1 MNKIRSYIRLD
12 NFFKV
17 LGVAS
22 FAMGYSNYL
31 HREKLE
37 SIRQRLEF
45 ETARRIKLEEQNI
58 ELLEKWKNSLE
69 NCQEFTS
76 RFIELTKK
84 ANILNNKIRT
94 TNENIEILN
103 SKQGVKLE
111 VNSLDLTDANN
122 ITDCSNEIVD
132 NFHKFNNELEKL
144 IELGRKSVDSLQ
156 SVDYLNNFEPLDSI
170 REIISLLTY
179 DQLIAFI
186 HLSGVLTIAL
196 CIFSIILIFYSEK
209 LIVYFKIEEKF
220 PRFGKIVKLRR
231 KFQNYYFIINVSIII
246 FILIGIAHI
255 NLNTLLNL

>member
-1 MNKIRSYIRLD
+1 
-12 NFFKV
+12 
-17 LGVAS
+17 
-22 FAMGYSNYL
+22 
-31 HREKLE
+31 
-37 SIRQRLEF
+37 
-45 ETARRIKLEEQNI
+45 
-58 ELLEKWKNSLE
+58 
-69 NCQEFTS
+69 
-76 RFIELTKK
+76 
-84 ANILNNKIRT
+84 LNNKIRT

-111 VNSLDLTDANN
+111 VNSPDLTDVTN
-122 ITDCSNEIVD
+122 ITDRSTEIVD

-186 HLSGVLTIAL
+186 LLSGVLTIAL

-220 PRFGKIVKLRR
+220 PRFGKIIKLRR

-255 NLNTLLNL
+255 NLNTLFNL